1 MIEQSNDSHQKFISS
16 HHNLFIWQIV
26 CLITCDHIMNQIKL
40 FCSNCCMLVIVSHIT
55 NNGVYINHWV
65 DFVKLLIA
73 KEGI

>member
-1 MIEQSNDSHQKFISS
+1 
-16 HHNLFIWQIV
+16 
-26 CLITCDHIMNQIKL
+26 
-40 FCSNCCMLVIVSHIT
+40 MLVIVSHIT